1 MINDLLVN
9 LKDGTYFVGNEI
21 RSIQSSLPEFNQL
34 INKLGTFAV
43 KGEKFKFRMRLLKSG
58 TSPRPRW
65 TSEKKIRNVS
75 YKQYLPIREPY
86 INLKHLRKFYKD
98 YSAII
103 NR

>member
-1 MINDLLVN
+1 MNDLLVN

-21 RSIQSSLPEFNQL
+21 RSIQSSLPVFNQL
-34 INKLGTFAV
+34 INRLGTFSV

-65 TSEKKIRNVS
+65 TSEKKIRNIS
-75 YKQYLPIREPY
+75 YKKYIPVREPY
-86 INLKHLRKFYKD
+86 IRLEHLRTFYND